1 MYQLRFLK
9 FVPVALCL
17 WVCPGNVSQAEQT
30 GVKTQNGNASTC
42 RIDNLTAGDLSP
54 ISDPP
59 TGLTGIFTIAISCK
73 GNVMGNLQL
82 TLNPAVIYN
91 GGVRMQFVN
100 GTGVLASAN
109 TNSVTNTI
117 TIPINSQGVTTGN
130 GRVRVDI
137 VAPSDELLQPAN
149 NYALVMTAAFN

>member
-1 MYQLRFLK
+1 MYQLRFFK
-9 FVPVALCL
+9 FVTVAICL
-17 WVCPGNVSQAEQT
+17 WVSQGHVAQAEQT
-30 GVKTQNGNASTC
+30 GVSPPNGNANTC
-42 RIDNLTAGDLSP
+42 RIDSLTAGELLP

-59 TGLTGIFTIAISCK
+59 TGLTGTFAVAISCK
-73 GNVMGNLQL
+73 GSVMGNLKL

-91 GGVRMQFVN
+91 GGVKMQFVN
-100 GTGVLASAN
+100 GTGVLASVN
-109 TNSVTNTI
+109 TNSAIGTI

-149 NYALVMTAAFN
+149 NYALVITAAFN

>member
-9 FVPVALCL
+9 FVTVALCL
-17 WVCPGNVSQAEQT
+17 WVCQGNVTQAEQT
-30 GVKTQNGNASTC
+30 GVKTPNGNANTC
-42 RIDNLTAGDLSP
+42 RIDNLMAGELSP

-59 TGLTGIFTIAISCK
+59 TGLSGILTVAISCQ
-73 GNVMGNLQL
+73 GNAVGNLQL

-91 GGVRMQFVN
+91 GGIKMQFLN

-117 TIPINSQGVTTGN
+117 TIPINSQGVTTSN

-149 NYALVMTAAFN
+149 NYSLVMTAAFN

>member
-9 FVPVALCL
+9 FVTVALCL
-17 WVCPGNVSQAEQT
+17 WVCQGNVAQAEQT
-30 GVKTQNGNASTC
+30 GVKTQNGNANTC
-42 RIDNLTAGDLSP
+42 RIDSLTAGELSP

-59 TGLTGIFTIAISCK
+59 TGLTGILAVAISCR
-73 GNVMGNLQL
+73 GSVTGNLQL

-91 GGVRMQFVN
+91 GGVKMQFVS

-117 TIPINSQGVTTGN
+117 TIPVNSQGVTTGN

-149 NYALVMTAAFN
+149 NYSLVMTAAFN